1 MAEPAVLYTA
11 EDGVASLTLNRPQV
25 LNALNG
31 ELLDGLRDGLARAK
45 ADPAV
50 RALLL
55 TGAGRGFCAGADLAA
70 ASATT
75 RSCWRCA
82 GCPNRSSPRSTA
94 RPPVPA

>member
-70 ASATT
+70 ASQRAQPFDVEQSL
-75 RSCWRCA
+75 RE
-82 GCPNRSSPRSTA
+82 
-94 RPPVPA
+94 RPLVEGTIW